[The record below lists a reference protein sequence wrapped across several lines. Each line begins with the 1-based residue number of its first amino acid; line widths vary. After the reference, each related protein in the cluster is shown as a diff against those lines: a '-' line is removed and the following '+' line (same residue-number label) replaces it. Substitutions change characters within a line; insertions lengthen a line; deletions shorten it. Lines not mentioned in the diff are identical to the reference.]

1 MLVGSDSRRVSVTRS
16 TEPARRIRA
25 SVSGV
30 SIGKELRPRR
40 RAGATRARGSHL
52 RAAVQPRG
60 APRRPKRSA
69 CGRGGLDA
77 RLPGAGHAG
86 LPDRIL
92 DGEAG
97 VAGFRLRPQAPRY
110 GVEEAAHESH
120 VRVVRVQLCLDAI
133 DGFDQIFLI
142 ADGEG
147 HARDGMLNGNQR
159 LMYCGGLT
167 PIHGREFEPVCGK
180 PQALPRAVVMGVRGR
195 RVDGLRKLIDWL
207 RKQRSPALWAGLRN
221 QSTRAYGLL
230 GGLLRL
236 LRAFSRL
243 GGLLVMLL
251 VRGLG
256 RGRGLL
262 GGRRG
267 GRRISGNNRTREQ
280 GQGND
285 WDELL
290 EH

>member
-1 MLVGSDSRRVSVTRS
+1 MLVGSDSRRVSVTRN

-40 RAGATRARGSHL
+40 RAAATRARGTGCALRCSH
-52 RAAVQPRG
+52 
-60 APRRPKRSA
+60 
-69 CGRGGLDA
+69 GLM
-77 RLPGAGHAG
+77 
-86 LPDRIL
+86 
-92 DGEAG
+92 
-97 VAGFRLRPQAPRY
+97 
-110 GVEEAAHESH
+110 
-120 VRVVRVQLCLDAI
+120 
-133 DGFDQIFLI
+133 
-142 ADGEG
+142 
-147 HARDGMLNGNQR
+147 RDGRLNPN
-159 LMYCGGLT
+159 
-167 PIHGREFEPVCGK
+167 HGREYGPVCGK
-180 PQALPRAVVMGVRGR
+180 PQARPRAGVIGERGG
-195 RVDGLRKLIDWL
+195 RVDGRRKLIDWR

-221 QSTRAYGLL
+221 QSTRADGLL
-230 GGLLRL
+230 GGFLRL